1 MMSSKTGNLPSWC
14 IFRRSVLLYGHGTI
28 PFSKGVPNGANQKI
42 SPQPWGYGKI
52 AAVTEASAALFFL
65 YQPQGVSPFFVFRKD
80 LRKLSRV
87 WKTRSLKYF
96 LVNRFYAYFGVLT
109 FDNLPQKPVARGF
122 HVRVLGAAAEAC
134 AVCTGERPRM
144 RAVPC
149 LQKSSSTLTLPGI
162 LWSGEMETS
171 ITSLSVLD
179 KYGQRMKSEIY
190 IYIYMYIHI
199 YIHCK

>member
-1 MMSSKTGNLPSWC
+1 MHFSDVQSCCMSM
-14 IFRRSVLLYGHGTI
+14 
-28 PFSKGVPNGANQKI
+28 VPYLFPRGSNWANQKI

-179 KYGQRMKSEIY
+179 KYGQRMKSDIFV
-190 IYIYMYIHI
+190 YIHV
-199 YIHCK
+199 YTHIHTL